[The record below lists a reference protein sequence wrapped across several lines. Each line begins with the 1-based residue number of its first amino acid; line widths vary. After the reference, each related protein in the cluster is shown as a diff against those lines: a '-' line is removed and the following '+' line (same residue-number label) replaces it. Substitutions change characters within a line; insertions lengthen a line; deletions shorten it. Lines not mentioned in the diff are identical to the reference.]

1 MLISLGLAI
10 WVLARKPSHAHSYK
24 VAGRALPPARAKA
37 RFEPSELVIGIT
49 ISNHLRNNNRNS
61 DPSYVIYAFLYGRG
75 GYAQGGSKESSDRE
89 KKIHND
95 GQGGELRAE

>member
-1 MLISLGLAI
+1 M
-10 WVLARKPSHAHSYK
+10 R
-24 VAGRALPPARAKA
+24 
-37 RFEPSELVIGIT
+37 
-49 ISNHLRNNNRNS
+49 NRNRS
-61 DPSYVIYAFLYGRG
+61 TNPSYVIYAFLYGRG